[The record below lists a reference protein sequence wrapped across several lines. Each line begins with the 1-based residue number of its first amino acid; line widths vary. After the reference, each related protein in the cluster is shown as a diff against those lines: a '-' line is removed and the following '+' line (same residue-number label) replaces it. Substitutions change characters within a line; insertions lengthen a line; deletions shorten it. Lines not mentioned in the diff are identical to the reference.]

1 MGLKPVKC
9 PVRTNPLNWSSYFSL
24 VGGLE
29 HEWIIFSIYWL
40 VGGFKHFLEFSII
53 YGMSSFP
60 LTNSYFF
67 QMVIAPPTS
76 WEFHH
81 PNSLSLIFF
90 KGVGRLKPP
99 TSPLSRLRQWKG
111 WGEPS
116 PTGCYF
122 ERSTVATGRE
132 VVAAGK
138 PRALDENRVIWWTWN
153 WYLTSQM
160 LLLDREDDGKWWFKH
175 IWICLILW
183 VVYFQM
189 NPFFVCVE

>member
-1 MGLKPVKC
+1 MD
-9 PVRTNPLNWSSYFSL
+9 YFFHIL
-24 VGGLE
+24 AGWWFQTFFG
-29 HEWIIFSIYWL
+29 IFHHIWDVIL
-40 VGGFKHFLEFSII
+40 PIDELI
-53 YGMSSFP
+53 
-60 LTNSYFF
+60 FF
-67 QMVIAPPTS
+67 QMVIAPPTT

-111 WGEPS
+111 WGGPS

-183 VVYFQM
+183 AVYFQM
-189 NPFFVCVE
+189 NPLYFASNNPMEATGNNNPPWGTWVYIE